1 MVFEPFATFAH
12 PVVSAGVAVLVLY
25 GAKKGLDSRATTTTT
40 SSPSELKEARGER
53 HAKVMYLA
61 TGLSFGTAAFGT
73 AMMAALQDGEDDI
86 EVLQSPHARLAGL
99 FLSAMSVNFALSQ
112 GLFGKF
118 DKSKRGLHAY
128 IGYAIA
134 FGAVAQWMSGI
145 RLLLA

>member
-1 MVFEPFATFAH
+1 MVSELFATFAH

-25 GAKKGLDSRATTTTT
+25 GAKKGLDSRATTTT
-40 SSPSELKEARGER
+40 SPSELKKARER

-86 EVLQSPHARLAGL
+86 KVLQSAHARLAGL